1 MGILPG
7 LSRMSWAIRRYL
19 QITCAFIND
28 GVYML
33 VVTFWLNNTLQIGA
47 RLKASGKQRKKDTL
61 LSSYGTLVMFRTGNI
76 MIQDIGVRVMLVA
89 SGHRIT

>member
-19 QITCAFIND
+19 EIACAFINV
-28 GVYML
+28 GASML
-33 VVTFWLNNTLQIGA
+33 VVIFWLNNTLRIGA
-47 RLKASGKQRKKDTL
+47 QLKAGGKQRKKDTL
-61 LSSYGTLVMFRTGNI
+61 LSLYGTLVMFRTGNI